1 MKIIT
6 SIIILTACI
15 TVSAQAET
23 KLEVVAS
30 VISAEASGDGE
41 LGLYAVGC
49 VIMNRCEKYNKTP
62 YEVVTAKSQ
71 FSGYTAKNRL
81 LRYSE
86 VKENADFLA
95 DNIMYLTD
103 ITGGAL
109 YFKTEREKL
118 KPWHKVKTFEYRNHV
133 FYK

>member
-41 LGLYAVGC
+41 LGLYGVAC
-49 VIMNRCEKYNKTP
+49 VIANRCEKYNKTP

-81 LRYSE
+81 KRYSE
-86 VKENADFLA
+86 VKDKADFLA
-95 DNIMYLTD
+95 ENILYLTD

-109 YFKTEREKL
+109 YFKTKKEKL
-118 KPWHKVKTFEYRNHV
+118 KPWHKVLTVKIGNHL